1 MEVNFLH
8 VHAVGL
14 QTVFI
19 ILYLSNPTW
28 SCYLRGQVNYIF
40 SFYSLPQ
47 MCIVSLCQILLQP
60 SCKVQTKLL
69 SLPAWCSF
77 KERSLF
83 CPNQSTW
90 IDVTN
95 TSNIFTLKKKK
106 MQLLFV
112 RAHIF
117 VFFSS
122 IEALG
127 QFRVYFWKS
136 QYSMF
141 SCDNLSST
149 QLYISNCFLSST

>member
-28 SCYLRGQVNYIF
+28 CCYLRGQVNYIF

-95 TSNIFTLKKKK
+95 TSNIFTLKKKRCSCC
-106 MQLLFV
+106 LSE
-112 RAHIF
+112 HISLC
-117 VFFSS
+117 FSPR
-122 IEALG
+122 L
-127 QFRVYFWKS
+127 KHL
-136 QYSMF
+136 
-141 SCDNLSST
+141 DNLEF
-149 QLYISNCFLSST
+149 ISGSHNTVCSVVTILHF